1 MSGTSLVV
9 RYPENGKLL
18 SRGGGSPVMRAAQAS
33 RKWMQDALA
42 RGLEDSPDLHSLI
55 SGMVLGVRDE
65 TPDEVEER
73 FQQTGT
79 LHLFAVSGLNVAIVA
94 HLLWIL
100 ATMLRIPRR
109 PRSRSSFPRSS
120 FMRPSRA

>member
-1 MSGTSLVV
+1 MATSSSSFGVAAPVEPPRNPGEFDMRSYLARRDIRHALVV

-18 SRGGGSPVMRAAQAS
+18 SRGGGNRVMRAAQVS

-65 TPDEVEER
+65 TPDEIEEQ
-73 FQQTGT
+73 FQQTERCT
-79 LHLFAVSGLNVAIVA
+79 
-94 HLLWIL
+94 
-100 ATMLRIPRR
+100 
-109 PRSRSSFPRSS
+109 SSQSPG
-120 FMRPSRA
+120 